1 MDNPR
6 IGDHID
12 ERYELKLHLG
22 ESEACVLFQ
31 ALHRYTGRR
40 VVIKLLRPGDGSP
53 DETETLL
60 IRDAFA
66 LGRIRHPYLV
76 ELLDAGISHSV
87 PYVVTALLEGRSLEG
102 LLAVRGTLTAV
113 ETATIGRQLALA
125 LEALHRNGLL
135 HGDVSPS
142 NVWFVRSPLG
152 EEHVVLRNLQMTY
165 EPRKTVP
172 LEGPRRRSG
181 SFVYR
186 APESTQNGRVVDPR
200 SDLFSRG
207 VLLFEC
213 LIGRPPQGLA
223 SERSDGE
230 FPSLR
235 VLRPELAGALTFAI
249 ERCLR
254 SSTSE
259 RFSCA
264 RDLVGSL
271 EATHIAFTPMRFLSG
286 SSANGLRAITPLLD
300 ATPRRPPSR
309 FSWD

>member
-1 MDNPR
+1 MNNPKV
-6 IGDHID
+6 GDHID
-12 ERYELKLHLG
+12 DRYELKRHLG
-22 ESEACVLFQ
+22 ESEVCTLFE
-31 ALHRYTGRR
+31 AVHRYTGRR
-40 VVIKLLRPGDGSP
+40 VVMKLLRGSDGNP
-53 DETETLL
+53 DETEAMLL
-60 IRDAFA
+60 RDAFA

-102 LLAVRGTLTAV
+102 LLAARGTLTPE
-113 ETATIGRQLALA
+113 ETATIGRQIALA

-135 HGDVSPS
+135 HGDVSPA
-142 NVWFVRSPLG
+142 NVWIVRSPLG
-152 EEHVVLRNLQMTY
+152 EEQVVLRNLQMTY
-165 EPRKTVP
+165 EPRKAVP

-181 SFVYR
+181 SFAYR
-186 APESTQNGRVVDPR
+186 APESNHNGRVVDPR
-200 SDLFSRG
+200 SDLFSLG

-213 LIGRPPQGLA
+213 LVGRPPQGLA

-235 VLRPELAGALTFAI
+235 VLRPELPGALTFAV

-271 EATHIAFTPMRFLSG
+271 EATHIAFSVTRFLSG
-286 SSANGLRAITPLLD
+286 SSAQGLRAITPLLE
-300 ATPRRPPSR
+300 APARRPPPPPV
-309 FSWD
+309 